1 MQSGIKNSQRKD
13 DGNKNE
19 SSQAGWHP
27 DPTQLPERFGNPD
40 RDAGLR
46 VYLGHAGPI
55 QGLWALEL
63 KQLNQLQAD
72 TILAMAKALYPHK
85 DLPDAVY
92 ALLVKDIDASAQEAA
107 GAELVK
113 AGVEKLNAAAGGDF
127 AKLSLEKQ
135 TDILK
140 AMEKEGNPFFRK
152 VRGQGVTSLYDNDM
166 AYKYFGYEGEVFSRG
181 GYLKNGF
188 DDLKWLPDPPV
199 EASPPFAS

>member
-1 MQSGIKNSQRKD
+1 MKVHR
-13 DGNKNE
+13 
-19 SSQAGWHP
+19 QAGTLTRRSFLKGSAILTGMLASGSILATLAP
-27 DPTQLPERFGNPD
+27 S
-40 RDAGLR
+40 R
-46 VYLGHAGPI
+46 V
-55 QGLWALEL
+55 WALEL

>member
-1 MQSGIKNSQRKD
+1 METKMKVHR
-13 DGNKNE
+13 
-19 SSQAGWHP
+19 QAGTLTRRSFLKGSAILTGMLASGSILATLAP
-27 DPTQLPERFGNPD
+27 S
-40 RDAGLR
+40 R
-46 VYLGHAGPI
+46 V
-55 QGLWALEL
+55 WALEL

-113 AGVEKLNAAAGGDF
+113 AGVEKLNAAAGSDF

>member
-1 MQSGIKNSQRKD
+1 METKMKVHR
-13 DGNKNE
+13 
-19 SSQAGWHP
+19 QAGTLTRRSFLKGSAILTGMLASGSILATLAP
-27 DPTQLPERFGNPD
+27 S
-40 RDAGLR
+40 R
-46 VYLGHAGPI
+46 V
-55 QGLWALEL
+55 WALEL